1 MLGRDG
7 EAIPVDEV
15 EMSVARVTQASRRP
29 DDGRQDRLDIGPAL
43 ARGTLHPWFR
53 DMGRVGRD

>member
-15 EMSVARVTQASRRP
+15 EMGVARVTQASRRP
-29 DDGRQDRLDIGPAL
+29 DDGRQDRLDIGPTL
-43 ARGTLHPWFR
+43 ARGTLHP
-53 DMGRVGRD
+53 